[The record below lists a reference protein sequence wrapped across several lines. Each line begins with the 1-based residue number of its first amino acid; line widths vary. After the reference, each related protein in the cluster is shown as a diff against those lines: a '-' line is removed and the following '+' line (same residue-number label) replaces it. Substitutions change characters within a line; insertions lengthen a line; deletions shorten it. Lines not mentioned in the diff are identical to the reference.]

1 MTKTILLVNTPFLS
15 LLSALCS
22 REVLIIYY
30 SARGHTAAMAEA
42 VAGGISAGEELAQ
55 LNILNAMLIFNMI
68 VVGGPSWHQA
78 FGASGI
84 TGEEPYFDKE
94 RKGEVHHRFLAKG
107 AALGKRVA

>member
-1 MTKTILLVNTPFLS
+1 MYNANVAPPIQRFINNWPFVRTDSSGKGGPLRDK
-15 LLSALCS
+15 LGAAF
-22 REVLIIYY
+22 V
-30 SARGHTAAMAEA
+30 TA
-42 VAGGISAGEELAQ
+42 GRISAGEELAQ

-84 TGEEPYFDKE
+84 TGEEPFIDKE